1 MLWSRGAVLAA
12 ERYEQ
17 DSIDIG
23 TSAGKEEGESAL
35 NQAQASLLDMGEG
48 TDGSAT
54 PLAASAAGGA
64 SSSGGA
70 LADLMSFGGGGGS
83 SSVAAQ
89 AAPQSAVDLLGDL
102 MGGGGSSGSSRALAA
117 PPAAAPAAGF
127 GGLDDLLGGLGGGD
141 GLAAAPPPSSSSSSS
156 VSLVPQPQIS
166 AQEFQQK
173 WAAWTAGARSF
184 QQPLSSAAVSSVESN
199 AYRVSACG
207 CGEGKALTSSGG
219 AALTLCT
226 MHKCCWQRIDCGI
239 IMWLITTA
247 AGLHRP
253 HRAGSRGQLCHAS

>member
-1 MLWSRGAVLAA
+1 VALYSRKRNGLQQHACWHRCCKLVAAVAWPCASMLWSRGVVLAA

-102 MGGGGSSGSSRALAA
+102 MGGGGSSA
-117 PPAAAPAAGF
+117 
-127 GGLDDLLGGLGGGD
+127 
-141 GLAAAPPPSSSSSSS
+141 
-156 VSLVPQPQIS
+156 
-166 AQEFQQK
+166 
-173 WAAWTAGARSF
+173 
-184 QQPLSSAAVSSVESN
+184 
-199 AYRVSACG
+199 
-207 CGEGKALTSSGG
+207 SSGFWR
-219 AALTLCT
+219 L
-226 MHKCCWQRIDCGI
+226 R
-239 IMWLITTA
+239 
-247 AGLHRP
+247 
-253 HRAGSRGQLCHAS
+253 

>member
-1 MLWSRGAVLAA
+1 MLWSRCALLPA
-12 ERYEQ
+12 EWYEQ

-54 PLAASAAGGA
+54 PLAATAAGAA

-70 LADLMSFGGGGGS
+70 LADLMSFGNGGGGS
-83 SSVAAQ
+83 SAAAQ
-89 AAPQSAVDLLGDL
+89 AAPQSAMDLLGDL
-102 MGGGGSSGSSRALAA
+102 MGGGGSSSSSQAPAA

-127 GGLDDLLGGLGGGD
+127 GGLDDLLGGGS
-141 GLAAAPPPSSSSSSS
+141 LAAAPQPSTSSS